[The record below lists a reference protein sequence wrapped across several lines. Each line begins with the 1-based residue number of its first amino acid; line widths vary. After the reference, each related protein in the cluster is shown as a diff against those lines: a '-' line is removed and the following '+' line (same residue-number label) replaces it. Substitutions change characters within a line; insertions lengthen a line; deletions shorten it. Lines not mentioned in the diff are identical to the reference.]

1 MRQLLPFLAEDVVP
15 YEVYRPDEGR
25 DRFLRLNMVASI
37 DGCATDATGL
47 TAGLGEEGDQELFR
61 SLRALADGVMVGA
74 GTARAEDY
82 GPHRLRADLA
92 ARRREDGRDGPAPMI
107 VVSRA
112 LDLDPSTTLF
122 ADAKTPTIVVTC
134 AASPAERRVRL
145 EAVTPVIIAG
155 DRQVDLGGAL
165 DQLAEQFGVRHVL
178 CEGGPTLNS
187 ALLEAGLV
195 DELCL
200 TITPTIT
207 GVLATGI
214 VTPPAPAASLE
225 LRGLCDQ
232 DGELYARYE
241 LKGGADEQRH

>member
-15 YEVYRPDEGR
+15 YEVYRPNEGR
-25 DRFLRLNMVASI
+25 DRFLRLNMVASV
-37 DGCATDATGL
+37 DGRATDATGL
-47 TAGLGEEGDQELFR
+47 TTALGGEGDRELFR

-74 GTARAEDY
+74 GTARAEGY

-92 ARRREDGRDGPAPMI
+92 ARRREDGRHGPVPI
-107 VVSRA
+107 VVVSRA
-112 LDLDPSTTLF
+112 LDLDPSTALF
-122 ADAKTPTIVVTC
+122 AEAKTPTIVVTC
-134 AASPAERRVRL
+134 AASPAERRMRL

-155 DRQVDLGGAL
+155 DRQVDLAEAL
-165 DQLAEQFGVRHVL
+165 DQLAEQFGVTHVL

-200 TITPTIT
+200 TIAPTIT
-207 GVLATGI
+207 GVYATGI
-214 VTPPAPAASLE
+214 ITPPAPAVGLE

-241 LKGGADEQRH
+241 LKGGANEQRH

>member
-25 DRFLRLNMVASI
+25 DRFLRLNMVASV
-37 DGCATDATGL
+37 DGRATDVTGL
-47 TAGLGEEGDQELFR
+47 TASLGGAGDQELFR
-61 SLRALADGVMVGA
+61 SLRALADGVLVGA
-74 GTARAEDY
+74 GTARTEGY
-82 GPHRLRADLA
+82 GPHRMRTDLA
-92 ARRREDGRDGPAPMI
+92 ARRREDGRPAPAPI
-107 VVSRA
+107 VVVSRA
-112 LDLDPSTTLF
+112 LDLDPSTALF

-145 EAVTPVIIAG
+145 EAVAPVIVAG
-155 DRQVDLGGAL
+155 DRQVDLAGAL
-165 DQLAEQFGVRHVL
+165 DELAAQFGVRQVL

-187 ALLEAGLV
+187 ALLDAGLV

-200 TITPTIT
+200 TITPAIT
-207 GVLATGI
+207 GVYATGI
-214 VTPPAPAASLE
+214 VTPPAPAVGLA

-241 LKGGADEQRH
+241 VRGGADE